1 MTQKPL
7 AYLARNPQTII
18 QRNIVPGSRMF
29 NDVGF
34 PQVRELLRTAM
45 VDQGISLA
53 IMGMGGVDLV
63 SKKRTPRGVLI

>member
-34 PQVRELLRTAM
+34 PQVRELLRTAI
-45 VDQGISLA
+45 VDQGISLSPEWA
-53 IMGMGGVDLV
+53 WV
-63 SKKRTPRGVLI
+63 VLIWSPKNGRHEVC